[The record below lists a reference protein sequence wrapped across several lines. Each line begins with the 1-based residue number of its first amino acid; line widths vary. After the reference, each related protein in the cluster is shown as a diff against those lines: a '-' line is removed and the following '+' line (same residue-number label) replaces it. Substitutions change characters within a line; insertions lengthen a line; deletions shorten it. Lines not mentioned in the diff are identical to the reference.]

1 MDDLHKFIQR
11 NLRRIL
17 ATGALIFSLLAL
29 SLLLNSAPGGS
40 FWIASAA
47 IPAGAKITASDVKLT
62 KASLSENQAH
72 YFKGSEA
79 IVGRVLARSLES
91 GDFIA
96 RSDLALSSNATATTY
111 LPVGV
116 GVDDL
121 PVDLLA
127 GDLVDIYVIPK
138 DSSILPAVV
147 ARRVVVA
154 NIDQKS
160 RALGGS
166 IAVVLATNSSTATVI
181 VTAESQG
188 RLVVARD
195 SF

>member
-1 MDDLHKFIQR
+1 MDDLQKFIQR

-29 SLLLNSAPGGS
+29 SLLLNSTPGGS

-47 IPAGAKITASDVKLT
+47 IPAGAKISSSDVKLV
-62 KASLSENQAH
+62 KASLSENESH
-72 YFKGSEA
+72 YFKGSEGV
-79 IVGRVLARSLES
+79 VGRIAARRLES
-91 GDFIA
+91 GDLIA
-96 RSDLALSSNATATTY
+96 KSDLAVSTSANATTF

-121 PVDLLA
+121 PVDLLV

-138 DSSILPAVV
+138 DSSTLPAVV
-147 ARRVVVA
+147 ARRVAVA

-166 IAVVLATNSSTATVI
+166 VAVVLATNTSIAAVI

>member
-1 MDDLHKFIQR
+1 MDDLQKFIQR

-29 SLLLNSAPGGS
+29 SLLLNSTPGGS

-47 IPAGAKITASDVKLT
+47 IPAGAKISSSDVKLV
-62 KASLSENQAH
+62 KASLSENESH
-72 YFKGSEA
+72 YFKGSEGV
-79 IVGRVLARSLES
+79 VGRIAARRLES
-91 GDFIA
+91 GDLIA
-96 RSDLALSSNATATTY
+96 KSDLAVSTNANATTF

-121 PVDLLA
+121 PVDLLV
-127 GDLVDIYVIPK
+127 GDLVDIYLIPK
-138 DSSILPAVV
+138 DSSTLPAVV
-147 ARRVVVA
+147 ARRVAVA

-166 IAVVLATNSSTATVI
+166 VAVVLATNTSIAAVI

>member
-1 MDDLHKFIQR
+1 MDDLQKFIQR

-29 SLLLNSAPGGS
+29 SLLLNSTPGGS

-47 IPAGAKITASDVKLT
+47 IPAGAKISSSDVKLV
-62 KASLSENQAH
+62 KASLSENESH
-72 YFKGSEA
+72 YFKGSEGV
-79 IVGRVLARSLES
+79 VGRIAARRLES
-91 GDFIA
+91 GDLIA
-96 RSDLALSSNATATTY
+96 KSDLAVSTNANATTF

-121 PVDLLA
+121 PVDLLV

-138 DSSILPAVV
+138 DSSTLPAVV
-147 ARRVVVA
+147 ARRVAVA

-166 IAVVLATNSSTATVI
+166 VAVVLATNTSIAAVI